1 MVAKSSSGS
10 KKRKASPPRS
20 VASLKRENA
29 LDVMIRKAKTVKAS
43 SVGSD
48 DDEPAATAAQG
59 RQSAKNKGRPK
70 FSKTPLKHFALQV
83 IKHLRKEPQLKTIPH
98 NLLAC
103 CACKTL
109 ASAP

>member
-1 MVAKSSSGS
+1 MVAGSSSGS
-10 KKRKASPPRS
+10 KKRKASPAKS
-20 VASLKRENA
+20 VASVEKENA
-29 LDVMIRKAKTVKAS
+29 IDVMLRKAKTVKAS

-48 DDEPAATAAQG
+48 DDEPAATAAKG
-59 RQSAKNKGRPK
+59 RQKNKCRPK
-70 FSKTPLKHFALQV
+70 FRKPPLNHFALQV
-83 IKHLRKEPQLKTIPH
+83 LKHLRKEPQLKTIPH